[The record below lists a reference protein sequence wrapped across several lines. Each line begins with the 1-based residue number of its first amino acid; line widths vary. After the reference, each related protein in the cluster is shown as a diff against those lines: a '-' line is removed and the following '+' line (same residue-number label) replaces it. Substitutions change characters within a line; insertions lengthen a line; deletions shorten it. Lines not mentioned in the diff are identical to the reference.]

1 MYVIKYGDNKMD
13 KIDFLLIVM
22 MASSFIS
29 GWMLQLFAYNYSR
42 TNKVKLIIL
51 AVGISLFFFSI
62 LAGFQL

>member
-13 KIDFLLIVM
+13 KIDFLLIAM

-29 GWMLQLFAYNYSR
+29 GWMLQLFANNYGR
-42 TNKVKLIIL
+42 TNKAKLIIL

-62 LAGFQL
+62 WAGFQL